1 MACCDVN
8 GLDRLFRGAPVR
20 REARAFARR
29 GPNRRQRAFF
39 EGLEPA
45 GRRVLDLGCGVG
57 ALGLT
62 ALGRGAVEA
71 TFVDVSRDY
80 LRTARE
86 LAERLELRPRSS
98 FLLGDALALELPEAE
113 LVVLDRVVCC
123 HPEGPALLARA
134 ARLSGEALVFSYPS
148 PSWYLRL
155 GRALGNAF
163 LRLWGHPYRFYLH
176 EERELAAAAASA
188 GHRLVAARRFGV
200 WQLRRYQ
207 KGSDAR

>member
-1 MACCDVN
+1 MECCDAN

-20 REARAFARR
+20 REAREFARR

-39 EGLEPA
+39 EGLEPT

-62 ALGRGAVEA
+62 ALGRGAADA

-86 LAERLELRPRSS
+86 LADRFELTPRSS

-113 LVVLDRVVCC
+113 LVMLDRVVCC
-123 HPEGPALLARA
+123 HPAGPALLTKA
-134 ARLSGEALVFSYPS
+134 ARLSGEALLFSYPRA
-148 PSWYLRL
+148 SWYLRL
-155 GRALGNAF
+155 GRALGNA
-163 LRLWGHPYRFYLH
+163 LMRLWRHPYRFYLH
-176 EERELAAAAASA
+176 DERALSAAAESA

-200 WQLRRYQ
+200 WQLCHYR
-207 KGSDAR
+207 KGSEG